1 MTTFTHGGMLQSM
14 SRPETRF
21 EKLHL
26 PVVLIGDQDDW
37 QARHK
42 WTLKRLGK
50 KYETSFW
57 SFSHSSK
64 VQASAFQS
72 RHRCG
77 GAECDCEDEILFG
90 IPGR

>member
-1 MTTFTHGGMLQSM
+1 MTTLTHGGMLQ

-26 PVVLIGDQDDW
+26 PVVLTGDQDDW

-50 KYETSFW
+50 KYEISFW
-57 SFSHSSK
+57 SFSHISK
-64 VQASAFQS
+64 V
-72 RHRCG
+72 
-77 GAECDCEDEILFG
+77 
-90 IPGR
+90 

>member
-26 PVVLIGDQDDW
+26 PVVLTGDQDDW

-42 WTLKRLGK
+42 WNLKRLGK
-50 KYETSFW
+50 KYENSF
-57 SFSHSSK
+57 
-64 VQASAFQS
+64 
-72 RHRCG
+72 
-77 GAECDCEDEILFG
+77 
-90 IPGR
+90 